1 MREDAVTSKIGT
13 LMFAAAA
20 ATIAA
25 TASAQEV
32 TREAIGDWTKLC
44 APSGSPCVM
53 EQVGKTAAG
62 ETALNMQIERLA
74 QPQTVDGQR
83 IEAVAN
89 ILTPLGVLLQPG
101 LRLQIDGGEVQG
113 TPYFLCQQNGCV
125 VRAPLRPDLLNAFRR
140 GARARL
146 SYAGLDGGEAREVS
160 VDISLAGFTRAF
172 ESLQ

>member
-1 MREDAVTSKIGT
+1 MTKSFPT
-13 LMFAAAA
+13 LFIAALAGAAALA
-20 ATIAA
+20 A
-25 TASAQEV
+25 ASAQEV

-44 APSGSPCVM
+44 APSGAPCVM
-53 EQVGKTAAG
+53 EQVGKTSAG
-62 ETALNMQIERLA
+62 ESALNMQIERLA

-101 LRLQIDGGEVQG
+101 LRLQIDGGEVQAS
-113 TPYFLCQQNGCV
+113 PFFLCQQNGCV
-125 VRAPLRPDLLNAFRR
+125 VRAPLRSDLLNAFRR

-172 ESLQ
+172 DALK